1 MDKVITIFEKFF
13 ATMVGSLLLGI
24 GVNGFFIP
32 NHLIDGG
39 ILGIAL
45 IIYYFFKFQT
55 GLSMIVLSLPICIL
69 ALLKEKAYFLSSIQ
83 GLLVSS
89 LFIDLL
95 APLRDEF
102 SVSSLTGALVGGI
115 IIGIGVG
122 LMLRHKTSTGG
133 TDLLAKLI
141 SRRFSINLALT
152 IICIDG
158 LIVLAG
164 FTVLDVHHF
173 LYSCLAI
180 VTVGIITS
188 LIEGY

>member
-1 MDKVITIFEKFF
+1 MIIIFEKLF
-13 ATMVGSLLLGI
+13 ATLVGSLLLGI

-45 IIYYFFKFQT
+45 IMYYFFKFQT
-55 GLSMIVLSLPICIL
+55 GISMILLSLPICFL
-69 ALLKEKAYFLSSIQ
+69 ALLKEKAYFLNSIQ

-102 SVSSLTGALVGGI
+102 SVSSLTGAIVGGV

-141 SRRFSINLALT
+141 SRSFSINLALT
-152 IICIDG
+152 IIFIDG

-180 VTVGIITS
+180 VTVGIITA